1 MQASLLRTRETVS
14 LLRNRRFLRLWVA
27 QFSGIMVFYALNL
40 AGPALVEEQTQSSAH
55 IGLVILAVI
64 LPAFLASL
72 VGGAVVDRWGRG
84 QVLVVGQASR
94 AIIALAFWA
103 GTRWLSPGLALTT
116 VFIVN
121 AAGAIA
127 TQFIVPAELALL
139 PDLVDEE
146 RLLSANALVQLGH
159 LLSQGIGIVVVSPIV
174 IKLAG
179 PPAMGLLGAGLCLAA
194 VVLVLGLPKDAPRH
208 GGVGAD
214 GAAVETLAASL
225 AEFGSDLQQGW
236 RIIVRDRVL
245 SLVALQMTLAGMVLM
260 VLLSLVPGLATR
272 ALGVGV
278 EDAPLLLLPGGLGFI
293 LGSILLGRIG
303 GRASRVSWITLGL
316 TGLGLSLSMVAML
329 SGSVAQHAEHGFSL
343 LSLVPTVL
351 LIFVLGIALAFI
363 IVPSRTVLQERPP
376 VEMRGRV
383 IAAQLAL
390 GNGVAVLP
398 LVLGG
403 TLADHLGIQPVMGVL
418 GLVALGA
425 GAIGL
430 HQVTR

>member
-1 MQASLLRTRETVS
+1 MHARLQRTKEATSLFGNS
-14 LLRNRRFLRLWVA
+14 RFLRLWVA

-84 QVLVVGQASR
+84 QVLLVGQASR
-94 AIIALAFWA
+94 VVLALAFWA
-103 GTRWLSPGLALTT
+103 GTRWLPGGLAVVT
-116 VFIVN
+116 VLVVN

-127 TQFIVPAELALL
+127 TQFVVPAELALL
-139 PDLVDEE
+139 PDLVDGE

-159 LLSQGIGIVVVSPIV
+159 LTSQGIGIVVLSPMV

-179 PPAMGLLGAGLCLAA
+179 APAMGLVGAALCLVA
-194 VVLVLGLPKDAPRH
+194 VFLVAGLPKDVSPSKKA
-208 GGVGAD
+208 GQFAAALADFGV
-214 GAAVETLAASL
+214 
-225 AEFGSDLQQGW
+225 DLQQGW
-236 RIIVRDRVL
+236 RTIVKDRVL
-245 SLVALQMTLAGMVLM
+245 SLVALQLTLAGMVLM

-272 ALGVGV
+272 RLGVGV
-278 EDAPLLLLPGGLGFI
+278 EDAPILLLPGGLGFI
-293 LGSILLGRIG
+293 LGSVVLGRIG
-303 GRASRVSWITLGL
+303 GRASRISWIVLGL
-316 TGLGLSLSMVAML
+316 AGLGLSLSAVALL
-329 SGSVAQHAEHGFSL
+329 SGGTGQDVVQGIDLVVLAPTL
-343 LSLVPTVL
+343 LFIS
-351 LIFVLGIALAFI
+351 VLGLALAFI

-376 VEMRGRV
+376 VAMRGRV
-383 IAAQLAL
+383 IAVQLAL

-398 LVLGG
+398 LALGG
-403 TLADHLGIQPVMGVL
+403 TLADHLGIQPVMGLL

-430 HQVTR
+430 HHITR

>member
-1 MQASLLRTRETVS
+1 MGLMQPRLLRARRTASLFG
-14 LLRNRRFLRLWVA
+14 NRRFLRLWVA

-40 AGPALVEEQTQSSAH
+40 AGPALVEEQTQSSAN

-84 QVLVVGQASR
+84 QVLLAGQLSRLVV
-94 AIIALAFWA
+94 ALAFWA

-116 VFIVN
+116 VFVVN

-127 TQFIVPAELALL
+127 TQFVVPAELALL
-139 PDLVDEE
+139 PDLVEE
-146 RLLSANALVQLGH
+146 EDLLSANALVQLGH
-159 LLSQGIGIVVVSPIV
+159 LLSQGIGIVVLSPVV

-179 PPAMGLLGAGLCLAA
+179 VPAVGLVGVALCLVA
-194 VVLVLGLPKDAPRH
+194 VWLVAGLPKDIVRSREA
-208 GGVGAD
+208 GQLTSA
-214 GAAVETLAASL
+214 L

-236 RIIVRDRVL
+236 RTIVRDRVL
-245 SLVALQMTLAGMVLM
+245 SLIALQLTLAGMVLM

-272 ALGVGV
+272 SMGVGV
-278 EDAPLLLLPGGLGFI
+278 EDAPVLLLPGGLGFI
-293 LGSILLGRIG
+293 LGSIVLGRVG
-303 GRASRVSWITLGL
+303 DRASRLTWVVMGL
-316 TGLGLSLSMVAML
+316 TGLGLSLFLVAVL
-329 SGSVAQHAEHGFSL
+329 SGGGARGAVQGIHLAVLAPM
-343 LSLVPTVL
+343 LVF
-351 LIFVLGIALAFI
+351 IFVLGLALAFV

-376 VEMRGRV
+376 VAMRGRV

-403 TLADHLGIQPVMGVL
+403 TLADHLGIQPVMGLL
-418 GLVALGA
+418 GVVALGA

-430 HQVTR
+430 HHITR